1 LVDLLQ
7 HHPPEVLWHLVRSGE
22 IRRPPPDKGAATKGT
37 RVCWAE
43 VAARWD
49 VGRRWAGIV
58 ERGIRVAYLGG
69 AEFPDVL
76 AQDPAPPG
84 VLFWLGSLEV
94 LQQPRV
100 AVIGTRHGTGYGLM
114 VAEMLGRDLAE
125 CGVSVI
131 SGLALGVD
139 GAAHVGALAAPGGGG
154 PVGVAASGVDLPYPR
169 RHTELWGRVA
179 AAGAVISETAP
190 GQPAQAWRFPARN
203 RLIAGLAQAV
213 VVVESHTAGGSMLTV
228 AAAAERGVDVLA
240 VPGPVTSAASAGT
253 NQLLH
258 EGVCPARDA
267 GDVLA
272 VLGDL
277 RPWPA
282 PQRRQKGRSRA
293 PGPSV
298 PARPR
303 GSAQPALPGW
313 AGETARRSGHSP
325 ALDGPMSVVLKAIDR
340 TPTATNAL
348 AERTG
353 LPVGQLSVLL
363 LRLEGMGLVRGQGI
377 WWERCDG
384 Q

>member
-1 LVDLLQ
+1 MSRGSTSAADHVPAEAFAAALAALPGIGPSRLVDLLQ
-7 HHPPEVLWHLVRSGE
+7 HDPPEVLWHLVRSGE

-37 RVCWAE
+37 RVSWAE
-43 VAARWD
+43 VAARWN
-49 VGRRWAGIV
+49 VGRRWAAIV

-69 AEFPDVL
+69 AEFPGVL

-139 GAAHVGALAAPGGGG
+139 GAAHVGALAARGGVG

-179 AAGAVISETAP
+179 AAGAVISEAAP

-228 AAAAERGVDVLA
+228 AAAAERGGGCVGGPRAGHQRRLGGHQPA
-240 VPGPVTSAASAGT
+240 PARGGVPGP
-253 NQLLH
+253 
-258 EGVCPARDA
+258 
-267 GDVLA
+267 
-272 VLGDL
+272 
-277 RPWPA
+277 
-282 PQRRQKGRSRA
+282 
-293 PGPSV
+293 
-298 PARPR
+298 
-303 GSAQPALPGW
+303 
-313 AGETARRSGHSP
+313 
-325 ALDGPMSVVLKAIDR
+325 
-340 TPTATNAL
+340 
-348 AERTG
+348 
-353 LPVGQLSVLL
+353 
-363 LRLEGMGLVRGQGI
+363 
-377 WWERCDG
+377 RCW
-384 Q
+384 